1 MGNAGR
7 KANLRARILL
17 RARARVGKGEAGAR
31 AKSNNTQ
38 SRGPD
43 LAQLSERPPPF
54 PSIRGRHKLPTTCPL
69 FLCALLS
76 TDALHRVAVFPVVV
90 VVIPSLGSLRAER
103 AADIP
108 SQSPSFTLTPSP
120 IPCISRR
127 LFHRDTTVATL
138 SRQPSIPPGPRL
150 ARPQLS
156 SDRPRHSRSLARRSG
171 SGSDLPWRRH
181 PMLL

>member
-1 MGNAGR
+1 M
-7 KANLRARILL
+7 LRARGCAKGRLVRGQSLIILGHVDVTW
-17 RARARVGKGEAGAR
+17 RSPASGR
-31 AKSNNTQ
+31 
-38 SRGPD
+38 
-43 LAQLSERPPPF
+43 RPSPRF
-54 PSIRGRHKLPTTCPL
+54 PGRHKLPTTCPL
-69 FLCALLS
+69 FLRALLS
-76 TDALHRVAVFPVVV
+76 PVALHHAGASSAVVVVV

-138 SRQPSIPPGPRL
+138 CRLPSIPPAHDLRAYSLAAVPRRL
-150 ARPQLS
+150 
-156 SDRPRHSRSLARRSG
+156 SRSLARRSG